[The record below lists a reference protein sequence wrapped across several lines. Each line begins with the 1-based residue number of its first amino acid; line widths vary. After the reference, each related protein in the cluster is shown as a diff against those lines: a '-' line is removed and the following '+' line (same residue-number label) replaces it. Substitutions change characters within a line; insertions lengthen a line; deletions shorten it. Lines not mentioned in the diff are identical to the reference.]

1 MVKANT
7 DIRAALKTANIPIW
21 ACAAAMGVHENT
33 LLRRLRIELS
43 NEDKQPIFEAIERI
57 RAEKQKGENV

>member
-7 DIRAALKTANIPIW
+7 DIRTALKTANIPIW

-33 LLRRLRIELS
+33 LLRRLRLELPD
-43 NEDKQPIFEAIERI
+43 EDKKPIFEAIERI
-57 RAEKQKGENV
+57 RTEKKEGAN